1 MINKIIRKSL
11 IIIFSIILIFLS
23 IAVSVFRKEIRTI
36 FSYKKLN
43 DKPVY
48 MIEVHNN
55 YKLDKYL
62 EVGSTDLSEFQDFM
76 KRELAFG
83 IFQIMEDTFSCSSFT
98 ARTPNGDYIMARN
111 MDANLSPNPV
121 LLTTNPKNSYT
132 AIAMANP
139 NEMQLNSRGEIDLLT
154 RFMNLL
160 IPYYCVDGINENGV
174 SVAILSSTKVSYPKN
189 KEAVT
194 LFDYTVPRL
203 ILDKASSVQEALE
216 LLEPYNLFGY
226 PVDTFHYIIA
236 DATGDA
242 VVVEYLNGELVVTKK
257 DDDYIVVTNTLLHNN
272 EAKVFRSCS
281 RYSNIHVSLDS
292 VDGILSEKD
301 ALDLLMENKL
311 GSAKVWSTIFNLTQR
326 KMIIRIDGIEDI
338 YEFSISTDN
347 SIHWEIID
355 LYSS

>member
-1 MINKIIRKSL
+1 MINKILRKSL
-11 IIIFSIILIFLS
+11 IIIFTVIIVFISVTF
-23 IAVSVFRKEIRTI
+23 SVFRKEIRTI
-36 FSYKKLN
+36 LSYKKLN

-55 YKLDKYL
+55 YKLDAYL
-62 EVGSTDLSEFQDFM
+62 EVGSTDLSEFQDFL
-76 KRELAFG
+76 KEELAFG
-83 IFQIMEDTFSCSSFT
+83 FYKIIEDTFLCSSFT
-98 ARTPNGDYIMARN
+98 AQTPNGDFIMARN
-111 MDANLSPNPV
+111 MDANYSPNPV
-121 LLTTNPKNSYT
+121 LLTTSPKNSYT

-139 NEMQLNSRGEIDLLT
+139 DKMQLNSKGEIDFIT

-160 IPYYCVDGINENGV
+160 IPYYCVDGINEHGV

-189 KEAVT
+189 KGEIT

-203 ILDKASSVQEALE
+203 ILDKASSVREALE

-242 VVVEYLNGELVVTKK
+242 VVVEYLNGELIVSEK

-272 EAKVFRSCS
+272 EEKVFRSCS
-281 RYSNIHVSLDS
+281 RYSNIHESLDA

-301 ALDLLMENKL
+301 ALDLLKENKL
-311 GSAKVWSTIFNLTQR
+311 GNYKVWSTIFNLTQK

-338 YEFSISTDN
+338 YEFSINTDN

-355 LYSS
+355 FDSN